1 MLDNLNAAIND
12 YVNNKRNRRSKMTK
26 EDEYQEYQ
34 EEKKGALAGA
44 GGPFLLFLNSSS
56 SYVIFDR
63 PFRLLLM

>member
-1 MLDNLNAAIND
+1 MLDDLNAAIND
-12 YVNNKRNRRSKMTK
+12 YVNNKQKGLSKMTK
-26 EDEYQEYQ
+26 EDKYQEYQ

-63 PFRLLLM
+63 PFCLLLM

>member
-1 MLDNLNAAIND
+1 MLDDLNAAIND
-12 YVNNKRNRRSKMTK
+12 YVNNKRKGRLKMTK
-26 EDEYQEYQ
+26 EDEYQ

-63 PFRLLLM
+63 PLRLLLM

>member
-1 MLDNLNAAIND
+1 
-12 YVNNKRNRRSKMTK
+12 MTK

-44 GGPFLLFLNSSS
+44 VGPFLLFLNSNS

-63 PFRLLLM
+63 PFSLLLM